1 MKPSGECSS
10 FPFSLSN
17 IIYPPLSHWL
27 RLLRRWLPV
36 CPLLESGK
44 VRVDGLSFYTR
55 LCLNRSTTPF
65 ACLHQAVLDSLHQ
78 TICLLASG
86 WLDSLHHTVCLLAS
100 SCAWSLH
107 HTVCLLA
114 PGSGDDDYEV
124 TGGAADQTLTLGNLL
139 RFERGR
145 FARKPT
151 YYLELW
157 PWQDLHTQDLH
168 TSLLPLTIPIS
179 LLFKKKNKKSRLKS
193 MR

>member
-65 ACLHQAVLDSLHQ
+65 ACLHQAVLDSLH
-78 TICLLASG
+78 
-86 WLDSLHHTVCLLAS
+86 HTVCLLAS
-100 SCAWSLH
+100 
-107 HTVCLLA
+107 
-114 PGSGDDDYEV
+114 GSGDDDYEV
-124 TGGAADQTLTLGNLL
+124 TGQGCGPQALTLGNLL

-168 TSLLPLTIPIS
+168 TSLLPLTDFNWNAT
-179 LLFKKKNKKSRLKS
+179 LQKKIKKSRLKS
-193 MR
+193 K

>member
-10 FPFSLSN
+10 FPFSISN

-86 WLDSLHHTVCLLAS
+86 CAWIAPPHRLLA
-100 SCAWSLH
+100 CIRFWRRRLRGNWSGLR
-107 HTVCLLA
+107 T
-114 PGSGDDDYEV
+114 PGAHSWELFTEIWTWQNLPV
-124 TGGAADQTLTLGNLL
+124 NLL
-139 RFERGR
+139 TTWSFDRGKICI
-145 FARKPT
+145 RKIYT
-151 YYLELW
+151 QVCYL
-157 PWQDLHTQDLH
+157 
-168 TSLLPLTIPIS
+168 
-179 LLFKKKNKKSRLKS
+179 
-193 MR
+193 